1 MTEKLLKRHGVSF
14 DIVPVPRNLSSDCG
28 SCIRLSQ
35 SIEDVFPYVKDME
48 LVGCFYFDGNKY
60 KALDI

>member
-1 MTEKLLKRHGVSF
+1 MAEKLLKRHDISF

-28 SCIRLSQ
+28 SCIRLNQ
-35 SIEDVFPYVKDME
+35 SIKDVLPYIKNIE
-48 LVGCFYFDGNKY
+48 LVGCFYFDGNNY